1 MKTMQR
7 FSDALA
13 KFLLP
18 ISSKIAK
25 NKTLRVLMNT
35 FLSMSPFL
43 IFGAFC
49 LIFSKPLVSPTAF
62 AEGTFWFNFFT
73 SWGSFCTSYLGVLK
87 DLFNLTLGSLA
98 LIISVGIGYN
108 YAKDHDLSILH
119 TVVVTFVS
127 YLVVNSRPIEG
138 GISTA
143 HFSGAGLFTAI
154 ITSFIACTI
163 FKKITQKGITVLKLP
178 DTVPANLKQ
187 SIDNLVPIFSTLVL
201 MGAFS
206 SLFTL
211 GLGKTFPEAFSSI
224 ATFVQFGFDNVF
236 AACAYYMLGTATFW
250 FGIHEEAVLSLF
262 TPIMVANLNANQ
274 VALNAGTAVAD
285 LPYIVSM
292 GFKSFVAI
300 GGSGGTLGLVLC
312 CMRSKSEELR
322 AVGKV
327 SIVPAMFGINEP
339 IIFGLPIMLNPIF
352 LLPFLIVPVVE
363 TFIAYFCFSAG
374 LVNTPA
380 FHIGTT
386 NPEIF
391 KQVISA
397 ADLRAIPL
405 WFVLLG
411 VQILIWKPFV
421 NIYEKQKLEEE
432 RALSLETTD
441 KKGLEA

>member
-1 MKTMQR
+1 MNIMTR
-7 FSDALA
+7 FSDSLA

-25 NKTLRVLMNT
+25 NKTLRILMNT

-49 LIFSKPLVSPTAF
+49 LIFSKPLVAPNAF
-62 AEGTFWFNFFT
+62 AEGSYWFNFFT
-73 SWGSFCTSYLGVLK
+73 SWGVFCNTYLVVLK
-87 DLFNLTLGSLA
+87 DLFSLTLGSLA
-98 LIISVGIGYN
+98 LIISLGIAYN
-108 YAKDHDLSILH
+108 YAKDYEISILH
-119 TVVVTFVS
+119 TVIVTLVS
-127 YLVVNSRPIEG
+127 YLLINARFIEG
-138 GISTA
+138 GISTT

-154 ITSFIACTI
+154 ITSFMACTI
-163 FKKITQKGITVLKLP
+163 FKKITKKGITVLKLP

-187 SIDNLVPIFSTLVL
+187 SIDNLAPIFTTLFVMGVVSSFFTLV
-201 MGAFS
+201 
-206 SLFTL
+206 
-211 GLGKTFPEAFSSI
+211 LGKTFPEAFSSI

-262 TPIMVANLNANQ
+262 TPIMIANLNANQ
-274 VALNAGTAVAD
+274 MALNSGTAVAD

-300 GGSGGTLGLVLC
+300 GGSGGTLGLVFC

-363 TFIAYFCFSAG
+363 TFIAYFAFSTG
-374 LVNTPA
+374 LVSTPA

-386 NPEIF
+386 NPEIL

-405 WFVLLG
+405 WFILVL
-411 VQILIWKPFV
+411 VQVIIWKPFV
-421 NIYEKQKLEEE
+421 NIYEKQKLAEE
-432 RALSLETTD
+432 RELSLET
-441 KKGLEA
+441 KKEGFET